1 MNIRHVLLSVALVA
15 LGFMGWAVGK
25 YVGRTSV
32 VAQQPQYQPPGQKD
46 PAPMMMPAPNQPPG
60 QHLILPPG
68 TGDVTPPKPPLSL
81 PPIVGEV
88 TPIKTPAPS
97 APSGSIQQI
106 NYNPSIEGT
115 DSPTEDAQPDA
126 PAGKME
132 PCVTLQWTGPKTAKI
147 GQPAAYQILVKNV
160 STLAVHHVV
169 VQNHLPAGVTLSA
182 ADPKPTG
189 ESLWELGTLQP
200 HQERRIDLQLLPESK
215 GDLRCEASV
224 TFSSTCSARIS
235 VREPKLALKISSP
248 PQVIVGD
255 PVAVSLAVRNP
266 GDGVAER
273 VKVRATLP
281 TGLDNPRG
289 KTLDFDVGNLAP
301 NETRTLQVPC
311 SAQAGGQQRLEA
323 VATGAGNLST
333 QDTMVVEVIAPSL
346 DVAIQGREMLYLDRK
361 TTFVIKVT
369 NSSAAPAG
377 NVNVS
382 DVLPPGFKFISASDQ
397 GQHDISL
404 RSVSWYLGDLAANE
418 SKEVKVELQAI
429 EVGEH
434 LQRASA
440 TGARGA
446 SAEGQLGT
454 RVEGVSAL
462 AMEVRDLDNPVELN
476 ADTGF
481 DVHVVNSGTKME
493 TGLVLVCT
501 LPEKM
506 EFKDAVGPGGLK
518 YSVSGREIIFEAIP
532 KLAPRADVIFRV
544 NVRGTAP
551 GDHRFR
557 AMLKAEGLNSPIV
570 REETTKVY

>member
-1 MNIRHVLLSVALVA
+1 MKIRHVLLSVALLA
-15 LGFMGWAVGK
+15 LGILGWAVGK
-25 YVGRTSV
+25 YVGRTPV
-32 VAQQPQYQPPGQKD
+32 LAQQPLYPPASPMD
-46 PAPMMMPAPNQPPG
+46 PAPMMLPLPNSPAG
-60 QHLILPPG
+60 QHLALPPVN
-68 TGDVTPPKPPLSL
+68 DVTPPRPPVTL

-88 TPIKTPAPS
+88 TPAKPAPN
-97 APSGSIQQI
+97 SGPIQQI
-106 NYNPSIEGT
+106 NYNPSAEGAESSG
-115 DSPTEDAQPDA
+115 DDGPSDAA
-126 PAGKME
+126 AGKME

-147 GQPAAYQILVKNV
+147 GQPATYQILVKNV

-169 VQNHLPAGVTLSA
+169 VQNRLPAGVNLNA

-189 ESLWELGTLQP
+189 ESGLQLWELGTLQP
-200 HQERRIDLQLLPESK
+200 HQERRIEMQLLPESK

-224 TFSSTCSARIS
+224 TFSSTCSAKIS

-281 TGLDNPRG
+281 AGLENPRG

-301 NETRTLQVPC
+301 NETRNLQIPC
-311 SAQAGGQQRLEA
+311 SAQTGGQQRLEA

-346 DVAIQGREMLYLDRK
+346 EVSIQGRDMLYLDRK
-361 TTFVIKVT
+361 TSFTVKVT
-369 NSSAAPAG
+369 NTSAAPAG

-382 DVLPPGFKFISASDQ
+382 DVLPPGFKFVSASDQ
-397 GQHDISL
+397 GQHDVSL
-404 RSVSWYLGDLAANE
+404 RSVSWYVGDLAAGE
-418 SKEVKVELQAI
+418 SKEVKVELQAV

-446 SAEGQLGT
+446 TAEGQLGT

-462 AMEVRDLDNPVELN
+462 AMEVRDLDNPVEVN

-481 DVHVVNSGTKME
+481 DIHVVNSGTRME

-518 YSVSGREIIFEAIP
+518 YNVNGREIVFEPIP
-532 KLAPRADVIFRV
+532 KLAPRADVTFRI
-544 NVRGTAP
+544 NARGIAP

-557 AMLKAEGLNSPIV
+557 ALLKADGLGAPIV